1 MTIPATDV
9 TAVPPQRRRSRVIDG
24 LVITVVAAV
33 VVAIGFVIVSVVI
46 DRSWQRTE
54 FESLAE
60 HPDSSLQGTIAY
72 LADESQ
78 CVRIAAAAG
87 QPAKDVLC
95 LESQDVAKAT
105 KLGKLIGP
113 QLVWLPDGRLEVT
126 MFRMTDPPGPTFRA
140 GWQEIV
146 DVRTGVVEDVPAA
159 DVPSEANL
167 GTHPTVSPSGEQVST
182 TVDGRQSEVILND
195 GTRSRTLVSVQLAPQ
210 GGYGVEAVFWAPNW
224 QWIAADDGRI
234 LIVTP
239 DDPSVTRVLTNDST
253 MNTSGLD
260 PSLARF
266 AVTDANILTTAS

>member
-9 TAVPPQRRRSRVIDG
+9 TAVPPKRRRSRVIVG

-60 HPDSSLQGTIAY
+60 HPDSSLQGQSPTWPTNPSA
-72 LADESQ
+72 
-78 CVRIAAAAG
+78 CVSPPRPDSPPRMCCAWRARTWRRPRSWAR
-87 QPAKDVLC
+87 
-95 LESQDVAKAT
+95 
-105 KLGKLIGP
+105 LIGP

-140 GWQEIV
+140 GWQKIV

-266 AVTDANILTTAS
+266 AVTDDILTTAS

>member
-1 MTIPATDV
+1 
-9 TAVPPQRRRSRVIDG
+9 
-24 LVITVVAAV
+24 
-33 VVAIGFVIVSVVI
+33 
-46 DRSWQRTE
+46 
-54 FESLAE
+54 
-60 HPDSSLQGTIAY
+60 
-72 LADESQ
+72 
-78 CVRIAAAAG
+78 
-87 QPAKDVLC
+87 
-95 LESQDVAKAT
+95 
-105 KLGKLIGP
+105 
-113 QLVWLPDGRLEVT
+113 

-140 GWQEIV
+140 GWQKIV